1 MQLPPAAPWEDRE
14 RRYSGGS
21 AGRRYSG
28 SPRGSAQGTP
38 PLGGTP
44 TGGRRL
50 RFSDLPRE
58 EGGEGAWRVSRGV
71 GEAL

>member
-1 MQLPPAAPWEDRE
+1 MQPPLAPWEDRE

-28 SPRGSAQGTP
+28 SPKGSAYGTP
-38 PLGGTP
+38 PGGTP
-44 TGGRRL
+44 TAGRRL
-50 RFSDLPRE
+50 RFSDLPMEERE
-58 EGGEGAWRVSRGV
+58 EGGWRVNRGV